1 MENLTKKVLEDEDS
15 KKLIN
20 DILSSNEFTSQADLK
35 DKLVDILSTKEGK
48 KLSENVKKSG
58 LKRKDALKAQ
68 KQMKKQEKLL
78 NPPQIQKNAVMITFN
93 RKIKNIKLNTKN
105 IEESIK
111 KLIKPNELAEIKV
124 PNFSVGKFE
133 NINIKIWYDPS
144 LGGVNKKI
152 SRLLGYNI
160 SGDVI
165 ILCDNQDFTSNDFL
179 YIEKLINEVK
189 TTSDICNIIM
199 DI

>member
-179 YIEKLINEVK
+179 YIEKLISEMK

>member
-1 MENLTKKVLEDEDS
+1 MENLAKKVLEDEDS
-15 KKLIN
+15 KKIIN

-35 DKLVDILSTKEGK
+35 DKLIDVLSTKEGK

-58 LKRKDALKAQ
+58 LKRKDALRAQ
-68 KQMKKQEKLL
+68 KQMKKQESLL
-78 NPPQIQKNAVMITFN
+78 NPKQIQKNAVMITLN
-93 RKIKNIKLNTKN
+93 RKIKNVKLNSKN

-111 KLIKPNELAEIKV
+111 KLIKPNELAEIKL
-124 PNFSVGKFE
+124 PNFSIGKFE
-133 NINIKIWYDPS
+133 NINIKLWYDPS

-165 ILCDNQDFTSNDFL
+165 LVCDGQDFTDNDFL
-179 YIEKLINEVK
+179 YIEKLMGEIQ
-189 TTSDICNIIM
+189 TTSGICDIIM